1 MLVIK
6 NARIFTAADTEL
18 DKGDIAIENGKIAEV
33 GEHIE
38 VRPGDETI
46 DAAGLF
52 AMPGIV
58 DAHSHIGGFAGDE
71 QDLNEMTANATHS
84 MEA

>member
-33 GEHIE
+33 GEHIG

-58 DAHSHIGGFAGDE
+58 RCV
-71 QDLNEMTANATHS
+71 
-84 MEA
+84 